1 MLLGSR
7 VFFCFFFL
15 GDGSLNYKSLKYDS
29 LLLVNCLAD
38 ISVLR

>member
-7 VFFCFFFL
+7 VFFFFFS